1 MEFRSVIPP
10 PSQPAPASN
19 LPPRYAPADHEPR
32 IIEKWDAHRAF
43 HADPGPVVRGEKKPY
58 AVVIPPPNVTDRLH
72 LGHALNNS
80 LQDILVRAH
89 RMMGFEAVWF
99 PGTDHAGIGTQ
110 TKVDRTLIADGKPG
124 IAHYKKLELEGKDGR
139 TQFIDIVQKWKD
151 KYEAE
156 ILGQLKRMGC
166 SCDWE
171 RNRFTMDPICA
182 RAVREAFFRMFKDGL
197 IYRGKRLVNWD
208 PATQTA
214 LADDEVENKEVD
226 GNFYYLRYPLVHTAS
241 GSSPPPLPSEG
252 EDVASSRQVGGSSP
266 VTWSDLKKRGYPAN
280 LIPESIKDTDQ
291 AFITV
296 ATTRPETYL
305 GDTGVGV
312 NPRDPRAKSLEG
324 LHIQLPIVGRVI
336 PIIADDYVVMP
347 ASISGSSDDPKA
359 AFATGFLKITPAHDE
374 NDWALGLR
382 HNLAPINVMA
392 PDASISDKFGWSD
405 IGEAGVFLSL
415 SREDARR
422 EVVKALKAARVPGTD
437 ISLVEK
443 VTPYRHSV
451 GHSYRSHVPIE
462 PYLSDQWYVKVT
474 DDRLVGFAQRALR
487 QSESDPSPGSATL
500 RVASSLSL
508 PLPSIAPP
516 DFVPRDP
523 YPPHEPKARGL
534 IESLRNLPHLS
545 LPDATYFVT
554 WRTAGITLSE
564 AERSIVVDSLHHW
577 HGKTAQVYALCVM
590 PDHVHAIVR
599 PFDGLALG
607 DWVASLKKF
616 AAGNIN
622 AKRGT
627 SGHLWQ
633 IDRFDHIVRD
643 ARWFSEFLAYI
654 LQNPVEEGLCADHTA
669 YPWTMVDDAVIAAA
683 EGKGTGRNSESCAT
697 TDSGDGALRIFPER
711 YEKTYTAWH
720 ENLRD
725 WCISRQLWWGHR
737 IPVWHKRVMLTE
749 KNWVDELSGK
759 AGMDSYMADKS
770 GSCAVRIANANTG
783 SAVDPK
789 SDLMPVVASTAGEYD
804 IFVCCT
810 NENDGQAL
818 AKFGFIQDP
827 DVLDTWF
834 SSGTWPLSTMGWPDP
849 ALAAKETGI
858 ADFPDLLKAFNPTD
872 ALCTAREIITLWVSR
887 MVMFNRY
894 FRSPD
899 HGKTPGPVPFKD
911 VFIHAMIQDGEGR
924 KMSKSLGNGVDPLDI
939 IATHGTDAL
948 RFVLCQMT
956 TQTQDVRMP
965 VQRDPATGRNT
976 SPKFDIGRNFCT
988 KLWNAA
994 RYALSNL
1001 EACPPTND
1009 KQITRAD
1016 LSLTDRWMLSRLEST
1031 VRAAEDSLRD
1041 YQFSAYAT
1049 AMYDLLWRDY
1059 CDWYLEAVKPTLKS
1073 SPAQQAVVQCV
1084 LDAVL
1089 RLLHPICPFITE
1101 VLFESVAA
1109 MPARSI
1115 DGLILGRGATTLCR
1129 TAWPIADATL
1139 ADPGAERDFARAQ
1152 ALVEAIRQ
1160 AKSSAGVK
1168 NSEKLTLH
1176 ATDTVLAVIRASG
1189 GVVEAVAGLAGATN
1203 TPASSGAIEV
1213 RFEGESL
1220 HLSGVVVVVDQGA
1233 ERAGF
1238 EAAAAKLAKDIE
1250 LIEKRLNNPG
1260 YMQKAPAHL
1269 VEETRGQL
1277 AAKVA
1282 EREDLLRRL
1291 ESVR

>member
-1 MEFRSVIPP
+1 MEFRSVTP
-10 PSQPAPASN
+10 PSSQPGPASN
-19 LPPRYAPADHEPR
+19 LPPRYAPAEHEPR
-32 IIEKWDAHRAF
+32 IIEKWDTHRAF
-43 HADPGPVVRGEKKPY
+43 HADPGPVVRGEKEPY

-124 IAHYKKLELEGKDGR
+124 IAHYKKLELEGKGGR
-139 TQFIDIVQKWKD
+139 EQFIDIVQKWKD

-226 GNFYYLRYPLVHTAS
+226 GNFYYLRYPLVLAGS
-241 GSSPPPLPSEG
+241 ESSPPPLPSEG
-252 EDVASSRQVGGSSP
+252 EDVASSRQVRGSSP
-266 VTWSDLKKRGYPAN
+266 VTWADLKKRGYPAN
-280 LIPESIKDTDQ
+280 LIPENIKDTDQ
-291 AFITV
+291 AFVTV

-324 LHIQLPIVGRVI
+324 LSVRLPIVGRVI
-336 PIIADDYVVMP
+336 PIVADDYVVMP
-347 ASISGSSDDPKA
+347 ASLARTEEEKNDPKA

-392 PDASISDKFGWSD
+392 PDASISKDHGWSD
-405 IGEAGVFLSL
+405 IGEAAVFLGL

-422 EVVKALKAARVPGTD
+422 EVVKALKAARIPSTD

-474 DDRLVGFAQRALR
+474 DDKLVGWAQRAL
-487 QSESDPSPGSATL
+487 
-500 RVASSLSL
+500 ASSHTSSSSSSAGGTGFQ
-508 PLPSIAPP
+508 PVSSKGITI
-516 DFVPRDP
+516 
-523 YPPHEPKARGL
+523 HE
-534 IESLRNLPHLS
+534 RNLPHWQQGGR
-545 LPDATYFVT
+545 TYFVT
-554 WRTAGITLSE
+554 FRVKEGELTD
-564 AERSIVVDSLHHW
+564 AERQIVLDSCFHW
-577 HGKTAQVYALCVM
+577 NGSRADVHLVTVM
-590 PDHVHAIVR
+590 PDHVHVLLTPREQSPGEWWPLQELMQSIKGTTARTINQAR
-599 PFDGLALG
+599 GADGA
-607 DWVASLKKF
+607 
-616 AAGNIN
+616 
-622 AKRGT
+622 
-627 SGHLWQ
+627 LWQ
-633 IDRFDHIVRD
+633 SEYFDRIVRD
-643 ARWFSEFLAYI
+643 KDEFFEKCRYMLN
-654 LQNPVEEGLCADHTA
+654 NPVKAGLVRAPQDYRFTKGDRLKARPTA
-669 YPWTMVDDAVIAAA
+669 EQKTA
-683 EGKGTGRNSESCAT
+683 ESA
-697 TDSGDGALRIFPER
+697 GDGALRIFPER
-711 YEKTYTAWH
+711 YEKTYTTWH
-720 ENLRD
+720 DNLRD

-737 IPVWHKRVMLTE
+737 IPVWHKVVSSTP
-749 KNWVDELSGK
+749 
-759 AGMDSYMADKS
+759 DSP
-770 GSCAVRIANANTG
+770 GV
-783 SAVDPK
+783 
-789 SDLMPVVASTAGEYD
+789 AGEAGQIGLDTWIQNPKPDVCVRVHGEDGSQLAPEAVLEIHNDPSKDLADYHV
-804 IFVCCT
+804 FVCFSSA
-810 NENDGQAL
+810 DHWY
-818 AKFGFIQDP
+818 AKQLEEYGFTQDP

-849 ALAAKETGI
+849 ALAARETGI

-894 FRSPD
+894 FRSSD
-899 HGKTPGPVPFKD
+899 NGTTPGPVPFKN

-939 IATHGTDAL
+939 IASHGTDAM

-965 VQRDPATGRNT
+965 VQRDAATGRNT

-1001 EACPPTND
+1001 ESCPPPSGGGG
-1009 KQITRAD
+1009 KQITKSD

-1031 VRAAEDSLRD
+1031 VRAIEESLRD

-1073 SPAQQAVVQCV
+1073 SPAQQAVVQSV

-1109 MPARSI
+1109 GPARPI
-1115 DGLILGRGATTLCR
+1115 EGLTLAKGATTLCN
-1129 TAWPIADATL
+1129 TAWPIVDASL
-1139 ADPGAERDFARAQ
+1139 ADPQAERDFARAQ
-1152 ALVEAIRQ
+1152 SLVESIRQ
-1160 AKSSAGVK
+1160 ARSSAGVK
-1168 NSEKLTLH
+1168 TSERLTLH
-1176 ATDTVLAVIRASG
+1176 ATDSVLAVIRASG
-1189 GVVEAVAGLAGATN
+1189 GVVESVAGLAGAI
-1203 TPASSGAIEV
+1203 ASAAPGGAIEV
-1213 RFEGESL
+1213 RHDGESVY
-1220 HLSGVVVVVDQGA
+1220 LSGVVVVVDQGA